1 MMKSRTFLVPAAF
14 AALIAAPA
22 LALDLSADLKLG
34 AAPAD
39 MTTVKA
45 VDDSAFVGNEVRT
58 KDQIVVGQVETVY
71 ESNEG
76 PVALI
81 TLNADFA
88 SKSSVKSFTV
98 PLGTDTAADGALTLG
113 WTESELIAAVS
124 SNIDATSPAEDDSAD
139 GSKDNSGG

>member
-34 AAPAD
+34 AAPDD

-71 ESNEG
+71 ESSDG

-81 TLNADFA
+81 TLNSDFA

-124 SNIDATSPAEDDSAD
+124 SNIDATSPAQDDSAD
-139 GSKDNSGG
+139 GSNDNSGG